1 MGLRCPHCRFLFRA
15 PVGFADVSSPTEMV
29 DAKTAV
35 PLARATPAP
44 EREELLALRHDLI
57 LSPVEDQGTVYHV
70 IKDPVDQRFFR
81 VKPLEHF
88 LITQFDGA
96 TSLEEIRR
104 RASEEHRVLVAPE
117 VLARFAQKFL
127 ELGLLVGPTG
137 SAGGT
142 TRAGR
147 AGWLSR
153 IFYLKLPL
161 ADPEPLLEWLYGKLS
176 FLLRPSVVTLMALT
190 IVFAAGLLVVNLDR
204 LSLGSVVSA
213 EGLLLIYLT
222 ISAVTVL
229 HELAHGLT
237 CRHFG
242 GRVQDM
248 GVLLMYLI
256 PCFYCNVSD
265 TYLFKRKSQRL
276 WVTFAG
282 AYFELFIWA
291 LAVVGWRLV
300 TEEAFVS
307 RVLLI
312 IITVCGVRS
321 LLNLNP
327 LIKLD
332 GYYLLADWLG
342 IANLRKEALDGLGRF
357 VRRRLLGIEVESP
370 RPELAGRSILAL
382 RGDRFLALFGAAALA
397 YTGLLLGYVI
407 FRSGGFVFERYG
419 GNALGLFSLALFG
432 VLHKPA
438 AVAATGAR
446 QVGKEKWQQL
456 GQKKRRWV
464 VLVWLLVPIAI
475 GLIPWQLRIQSEL
488 KVLPQ
493 DRATVRAPAPGRV
506 ARIHFSEG
514 QWVKKGDILVEYDDK
529 VLQLERETQQAEL
542 ARAQEELRLL
552 GKLNP
557 TWKEELEVEQRGLDT
572 AVTREAGA
580 RQELERAQ
588 QLWTADLLPR
598 EKLDRAQNDLE
609 AAEKERRKQQAR
621 LELVRKQSRASR
633 NEQMEVL
640 HLRDPEAQKA
650 VIARLEAEIGR
661 LDDLLAR
668 TRIYA
673 PLSGALATYRFQEK
687 VGEYLEEGALVCE
700 IVDNERVVIE
710 MPVSEKDIDAI
721 KVGYPVK
728 FKVRGYPDRSFEAK
742 VDEIAPVATP
752 TEKGARPS
760 TILLR
765 GTVENKDGLLKP
777 DMTGIAKVYC
787 GPSNIAKV
795 LTRDLIRFIRTEF
808 WL

>member
-1 MGLRCPHCRFLFRA
+1 LGRPPAEDLLLLR
-15 PVGFADVSSPTEMV
+15 E
-29 DAKTAV
+29 
-35 PLARATPAP
+35 
-44 EREELLALRHDLI
+44 DLI
-57 LSPVEDQGTVYHV
+57 LEAVEEQGAAYYI

-104 RASEEHRVLVAPE
+104 RASEEHRVLVGPE
-117 VLARFAQKFL
+117 VLERFAQKFVD
-127 ELGLLVGPTG
+127 LGLLVNPLKP
-137 SAGGT
+137 AP
-142 TRAGR
+142 GR
-147 AGWLSR
+147 AGAKGKSWRARVL
-153 IFYLKLPL
+153 YLKLPL
-161 ADPEPLLEWLYGKLS
+161 ANPEPPLDWLYGKLS
-176 FLLRPSVVTLMALT
+176 FLLRPEVVALMALT
-190 IVFAAGLLVVNLDR
+190 IVFAVGLLLVNLDR
-204 LSLGSVVSA
+204 LSLRSVVSA

-222 ISAVTVL
+222 LSVVTFL

-248 GVLLMYLI
+248 GVLLLYFV

-265 TYLFKRKSQRL
+265 AYLFKRKSQRL

-282 AYFELFIWA
+282 AYFELFLWA
-291 LAVVGWRLV
+291 LAVVGWRV
-300 TEEAFVS
+300 VAEEAFLS

-312 IITVCGVRS
+312 IVAVCGVRS

-332 GYYLLADWLG
+332 GYYLLADLLG
-342 IANLRKEALDGLGRF
+342 IANLRKEALSGLSRF
-357 VRRRLLGIEVESP
+357 LRRRVLGIEVEPP
-370 RPELAGRSILAL
+370 RSELTNRSIFAL

-397 YTGLLLGYVI
+397 YTGAVLAYVL
-407 FRSGGFVFERYG
+407 FWSGGMIFERYG
-419 GNALGLFSLALFG
+419 GNGLGLFSLAVAG

-438 AVAATGAR
+438 AVAASGAR
-446 QVGKEKWQQL
+446 QAGKEKWQQL
-456 GQKKRRWV
+456 GKKKRRWV
-464 VLVWLLVPIAI
+464 VLVWLAIPVAI
-475 GLIPWQLRIQSEL
+475 GFIPWDLRIQSDL

-493 DRATVRAPAPGRV
+493 ERATVRAPGAGRV

-514 QWVKKGDILVEYDDK
+514 QRVNQGDVLVEYDDK
-529 VLQLERETQQAEL
+529 SLRLERETQQAEL

-557 TWKEELEVEQRGLDT
+557 TWKEEMEVEQRALET
-572 AVTREAGA
+572 ALALEAAA

-588 QLWTADLLPR
+588 QLWTLDLLPR
-598 EKLDRAQNDLE
+598 EKLERAQNDLE

-621 LELVRKQSRASR
+621 VELVRKQSRASR
-633 NEQMEVL
+633 GEQMEVL

-650 VIARLEAEIGR
+650 VIARLEAEIKR
-661 LDDLLAR
+661 LDDLLER
-668 TRIYA
+668 TRVYA
-673 PLSGALATYRFQEK
+673 PLAGTVTTYRFQEK
-687 VGEYLEEGALVCE
+687 VGEFLEEGAFVCE
-700 IVDNERVVIE
+700 IVDDEKVVIE

-728 FKVRGYPDRSFEAK
+728 FKVRGYPDKSFQAT
-742 VDEIAPVATP
+742 VAEIAPVATP
-752 TEKGARPS
+752 SEKGARPS

-765 GTVENKDGLLKP
+765 ATVDNRDGVLKP
-777 DMTGIAKVYC
+777 DMTGVAKVYC
-787 GPSNIAKV
+787 GPSNIARV